1 METRLIMHCQLQQ
14 YQLVVVKAVVNI
26 STLKTAFSRCLIE
39 MTMSGNTCLMLLVD
53 FIPSTVNIQ
62 VLNLSDVHGAC
73 Y

>member
-1 METRLIMHCQLQQ
+1 METRLIMHCQVQQ
-14 YQLVVVKAVVNI
+14 YQIVVVTSVAII

-39 MTMSGNTCLMLLVD
+39 ITVSGNTCLD
-53 FIPSTVNIQ
+53 FILSTVNIQ

>member
-14 YQLVVVKAVVNI
+14 YQLVKAVDNI